1 MHLGPK
7 KIMNREFALIE
18 KLFKK
23 SIKDVPLS
31 VGDDGA
37 LIEKNKQTF
46 YVLSQDTLNEGT
58 HFFPNHTPRKLGWKV
73 LAANISDISAMG
85 GTPKYALLS
94 LSIKKIEELWLKEFS
109 KGFFSCAK
117 NYGVKLIG
125 GDTTKGP
132 TSLSVTIIGEVKKK
146 YVLKRSGAQ
155 VNEDIWVSGE
165 LGLAAL
171 GLSYQ
176 LGKTSLSGNI
186 LDKALSAIEM
196 PKPINVN
203 MEKFSPLFTSAID
216 TSDGLVQD
224 LQHILD
230 QSNIGASV
238 YCQSIPTAAW
248 LKKHNAYD
256 FALYGGEDYQLVLT
270 SPQANRKKIM
280 AAAKKNKI
288 KLTRIGV
295 TTKLKKFQLFDKDN
309 KLITKIKKGFT
320 HFG

>member
-1 MHLGPK
+1 
-7 KIMNREFALIE
+7 MNREFDLIE

-23 SIKDVPLS
+23 RIKGAPLG

-37 LIEKNKQTF
+37 LIEKNKQTY
-46 YVLSQDTLNEGT
+46 YVLSNDTMNEGT
-58 HFFPNHTPRKLGWKV
+58 HFLPNHTPRKLGWKV

-94 LSIKKIEELWLKEFS
+94 LSIKDINELWLKEFS

-117 NYGVKLIG
+117 HYGVELIG
-125 GDTTKGP
+125 GDTTKGS

-146 YVLKRSGAQ
+146 YVLKRNGAK
-155 VNEDIWVSGE
+155 VDEDIWVSGE

-176 LGKTSLSGNI
+176 IRKTSLSGNI
-186 LDKALSAIEM
+186 LAKALSAIEI
-196 PKPINVN
+196 PKPIKVN
-203 MEKFSPLFTSAID
+203 MEKFAPLFSSAID

-224 LQHILD
+224 LQHILN
-230 QSNIGASV
+230 QSNIGALI
-238 YCQSIPTAAW
+238 YCQNIPTAPW
-248 LKKHNAYD
+248 IKKHNAYD
-256 FALYGGEDYQLVLT
+256 FVLYGGEDYQLVLT
-270 SPQANRKKIM
+270 APQVNRQKIIEV
-280 AAAKKNKI
+280 AIKNKI

-295 TTKLKKFQLFDKDN
+295 TTKHKELKLFDKDN
-309 KLITKIKKGFT
+309 KLITTLKKGFT

>member
-1 MHLGPK
+1 MDK
-7 KIMNREFALIE
+7 EFTLIE

-23 SIKDVPLS
+23 RINNVPLG

-58 HFFPNHTPRKLGWKV
+58 HFLQDHAPRKLGWKV
-73 LAANISDISAMG
+73 LAANISDIVAMG

-94 LSIKKIEELWLKEFS
+94 LSIKEIDELWLKEFS
-109 KGFFSCAK
+109 IGFFSCAK
-117 NYGVKLIG
+117 KYGVELIG
-125 GDTTKGP
+125 GDTIKGP

-146 YVLKRSGAQ
+146 YVLKRNGALAD
-155 VNEDIWVSGE
+155 EDIWVSGE

-176 LGKTSLSGNI
+176 LGKTSLSGSI
-186 LDKALSAIEM
+186 LNKALSAIEI
-196 PKPINVN
+196 PKPIKVN
-203 MEKFSPLFTSAID
+203 MEKFAPLFSSAID
-216 TSDGLVQD
+216 TSDGLIQD

-230 QSNIGASV
+230 QSNIGAV
-238 YCQSIPTAAW
+238 INCQNIPTDSW
-248 LKKHNAYD
+248 IKKHNAYD
-256 FALYGGEDYQLVLT
+256 FLLYGGEDYQLVLT
-270 SPQANRKKIM
+270 SPQANRKKIIR
-280 AAAKKNKI
+280 AAKKHKI
-288 KLTRIGV
+288 KLTKIGV
-295 TTKLKKFQLFDKDN
+295 TTQNKKIQLFDKDN

>member
-1 MHLGPK
+1 MR
-7 KIMNREFALIE
+7 REFTIIE

-23 SIKDVPLS
+23 TTKDVPLG

-37 LIEKNKQTF
+37 LIEKDKKTY
-46 YVLSQDTLNEGT
+46 YVLSQDTMNEGT

-94 LSIKKIEELWLKEFS
+94 LSIREINELWLKEFS

-117 NYGVKLIG
+117 HYGVELIG
-125 GDTTKGP
+125 GDTTKGS

-146 YVLKRSGAQ
+146 YVLKRNGAK

-176 LGKTSLSGNI
+176 LGETSLSGNI
-186 LDKALSAIEM
+186 LAKALSAIEI
-196 PKPINVN
+196 PKPIKVN
-203 MEKFSPLFTSAID
+203 MEQFAPLFSSAID

-224 LQHILD
+224 LQHILN
-230 QSNIGASV
+230 QSNIGALI
-238 YCQSIPTAAW
+238 YCQNIPIATW
-248 LKKHNAYD
+248 IKKNDAYD

-270 SPQANRKKIM
+270 APQANRQKIT
-280 AAAKKNKI
+280 AIALKNKI
-288 KLTRIGV
+288 KLTRIGL

-309 KLITKIKKGFT
+309 KLITTLKKGFT
-320 HFG
+320 HFD